1 MFHGGWYGMGI
12 GMGWMWIF
20 WVLVLAAIVAVLV
33 WALAASRRSAAGRES
48 PEEILKRRYA
58 QGEIDQA
65 EYHKRLEDLRR

>member
-58 QGEIDQA
+58 RGDITKEQFEQMRHD
-65 EYHKRLEDLRR
+65 LE